1 MQPNNATVP
10 NIPKKGRPVPLNQPF
25 PKEMDN
31 APLVDI
37 AEVVGQTA
45 LEKSVVKNDALTTDP
60 QATQAVGDIL
70 QKTGAL
76 DTELAGVKLAE
87 SKAKPKKAE
96 STESSKSEKEK
107 PAGFPKE
114 KAEKAK
120 EKAKEKVGQI
130 KDKVLGGKSLKDL
143 VKSPGKLSEAEKKDP
158 KKATSNKIVKT
169 IIIAGVVML
178 VIGLLT
184 MFFVKASTGIIIMMI
199 GGIAV
204 IVSVFLPIGA
214 KK

>member
-76 DTELAGVKLAE
+76 DTELAGVKPAE
-87 SKAKPKKAE
+87 SKPKPKKAE

-120 EKAKEKVGQI
+120 EKVSQI

-158 KKATSNKIVKT
+158 KKVTSNKIVKT